1 MLNSGDSEEIQNF
14 IRKCVEMLGKR
25 FDAVQVFASKHDNK
39 TGKTFHAAA
48 GLGNWYARYGQVTEW
63 VNTNEQAAYEKATR
77 DREDQNEDEDEDDDE
92 DGHSFDW
99 N

>member
-1 MLNSGDSEEIQNF
+1 MFTGDDAEEVQQF
-14 IRKCVEMLGKR
+14 VRKCVETLGKR
-25 FDAVQVFASKHDNK
+25 FDCVQIFASKHGK
-39 TGKTFHAAA
+39 ASGKTFHVAA

-77 DREDQNEDEDEDDDE
+77 ERDEDEEEDEEE
-92 DGHSFDW
+92 DGFDFGS

>member
-1 MLNSGDSEEIQNF
+1 MINNDDPEEVRQF
-14 IRKCVEMLGKR
+14 IRKCVEMLGQK
-25 FDAVQVFASKHDNK
+25 FDSVQIFASKHHKK

-77 DREDQNEDEDEDDDE
+77 DREDQDEDEDDDE
-92 DGHSFDW
+92 DSQNFDW